1 MSQIVNES
9 TSVIQ
14 IDSSG
19 LQNGQASVVYV
30 SSTTIP
36 GQFVTILDATGYVSS
51 PQSILISTVR
61 GTAFSDGASTISIKQ
76 RYGYLSLVSQ
86 GENTWSLVNTNS
98 FPDPL
103 AAITYRA
110 LDAPTITTST
120 VVASSFVSTTNAN
133 TIGLTVQ
140 STAQL
145 AAQAFASTLFVNALP
160 QYNGTPMPRP
170 YRAYVDNNMKSYGS
184 TTMIGA
190 VSILGSISTGRDVF
204 VAGNISSKLGTIYVG
219 GNVTTRGSIRGQ
231 RGTMISVNTLQC
243 ATTGLFNRNVFTG
256 SDVVCA
262 NTLRTPSIST
272 GTSLATVG
280 MEAASSIQLGAGS
293 NAIKY
298 TPAELSFVNT
308 SITTSSISTNFLQGF
323 NTLIT
328 SNLVFQSFGPA
339 STLQTFTMIS
349 SQIENA
355 NGSATMSSIA
365 GNVLAVGPTQA
376 TQVATSGQLPCATI
390 TMNDS
395 GPAGT
400 TVLTYPP
407 FSSTPLG
414 TTSFPTYFTIS
425 SVGAARGTLFGAQA
439 SLSTNITAT
448 GRIIVPQLRAVNN
461 ELFNVYLSTLSVASS
476 IFFSSATLLSL
487 QGVNLNNTGGAIIGA
502 RSEISQFMQVSSI
515 RTDVISTIDTLHFNG
530 HSHIAISSAIIS
542 SLTARTILTSSLT
555 FSRGT
560 LGNPVDYSTIDSA
573 AAWLL
578 PSTFQMGAATPFT
591 ATTGLGTY
599 FNQVVFSAA
608 ADQTAYYSII
618 NPAAKTPTYLSTP
631 YVNTLAGTG
640 VQGFSGDGGAASN
653 ATIGKIIGQPAADVN
668 YNLLIGDNYKGW
680 RLRKIDTTS
689 NITTIAGN
697 NQYYYGDGLFP
708 LQAAMGPRLAILP
721 YKGIGTLISDSSG
734 ARIRYVDTT
743 PIITTIAGNGE
754 VGYSGDGGLALSA
767 TLWNPGMMAT
777 DSASNIFIA
786 DSRNNRIRKI
796 SGGSTISLYAG
807 TGATG
812 ATGDGGPALSATFNR
827 PYGMG
832 INSSGLLYLTDTS
845 NCVVRA
851 INPSTG
857 IINVV
862 AGNYTQGFSGDGG
875 DGVFAQLAFPT
886 GLAVDV
892 FNDIYVCDT
901 GNRRVRRLT
910 PSGPNTISTIAG
922 NGSNAYS
929 GDGGPGYLASL
940 SSPTGVTTDNVGNL
954 YIADTGNHCIRFV
967 DISTGRIR
975 TVAGQPTRGGNS
987 GDYSFATSAL
997 LSNPGQVAYDPGSG
1011 YCYIADNGNNRIRYL
1026 DTNTNIINA
1035 YAGNGSPFSAGD
1047 GIQATAAVF
1056 GSIHGITTDI
1066 NTNVYIADGAANIIR
1081 RIDPETGNIYRVV
1094 GTGVAGFSG
1103 DGEALTA
1110 TLSTPHTIIAD
1121 SNNDI
1126 YICDT
1131 NNHRVRKYIVAA
1143 ASIETIA
1150 GTGVAGYNG
1159 DSILATTADLNF
1171 PKALTLD
1178 TAGNLFIGDSSNYR
1192 VRQVNLQTGII
1203 TTALGNGS
1211 PGTVSTTQ
1219 VVAGNPIG
1227 NITALTT
1234 DAENSLYFADA
1245 TTSALWGIS
1254 SATFQAQ
1261 SLLGPGYIGDAGP
1274 LSNAI
1279 FSTPTAFFRDTS
1291 GNFVVCDNGNF
1302 RVRRT
1307 YTYGPPQAPTY
1318 LNLNLTF
1325 TNYFTST
1332 GTATI
1337 RLNGSTLQ
1345 TFTAATQSTTTY
1357 SLQDL
1362 NVYAYPL
1369 LGSNPALN
1377 DQTPYLQITQT
1388 STTGYTKLA
1397 GTIWINTEPGQ
1408 QDLRNLVDSDAGLIM
1423 NRARLLFPNSNGG
1436 ITIQNPYND
1445 ASMRTV
1451 SYTGSLINPSDPA
1464 LKEHIEPANLSMC
1477 YQTLA
1482 DIPLRTY
1489 SYIQPYVSTFHV
1501 HGAPRLGFL
1510 TREVE
1515 PFFPRSITSIPF
1527 EEVWAPSTIQTLDL
1541 AQIKFAHLG
1550 ATQYLMQ
1557 RISSLETAV
1566 GELAALKES
1575 LLRRM
1580 ATQRNAIH

>member
-14 IDSSG
+14 IDSSR

-36 GQFVTILDATGYVSS
+36 DQFVTILDATGYVSS
-51 PQSILISTVR
+51 PQSILISTVGR
-61 GTAFSDGASTISIKQ
+61 AVFSDGSSILSIKQ

-86 GENTWSLVNTNS
+86 DQNTWSPVNINS

-103 AAITYRA
+103 AAAIYRA
-110 LDAPTITTST
+110 LDAPSITTSSLL
-120 VVASSFVSTTNAN
+120 ASSLVSTTTAN

-140 STAQL
+140 STAQF
-145 AAQAFASTLFVNALP
+145 AAQVFASTLFVNALP
-160 QYNGTPMPRP
+160 QYLGTPMPKP
-170 YRAYVDNNMKSYGS
+170 YRAYVADSVMAYDS
-184 TTMIGA
+184 TITIGA
-190 VSILGSISTGRDVF
+190 VSILGSISTGKDVY

-219 GNVTTRGSIRGQ
+219 GNVTTNGSIRGQ
-231 RGTMISVNTLQC
+231 RGTLISVNTLQC
-243 ATTGLFNRNVFTG
+243 SANGSFNGNVFTN
-256 SDVVCA
+256 SDVTSGNLV
-262 NTLRTPSIST
+262 RTNRIST
-272 GTSLATVG
+272 GAALTGVGLA
-280 MEAASSIQLGAGS
+280 AASSIQLGSSS

-298 TPAELSFVNT
+298 MAGYLNFVNT
-308 SITTSSISTNFLQGF
+308 PITVPSISTNNIQASNAL
-323 NTLIT
+323 TT
-328 SNLVFQSFGPA
+328 SNLIFQSFGPA
-339 STLQTFTMIS
+339 STLRTFTMIS
-349 SQIENA
+349 TQIENA
-355 NGSATMSSIA
+355 SGSATMSSID
-365 GNVLAVGPTQA
+365 GGVLTVGRVQA
-376 TQVATSGQLPCATI
+376 TQVATLGDVPCATI

-395 GPAGT
+395 GPTGT
-400 TVLTYPP
+400 TTLTYPP
-407 FSSTPLG
+407 FSSTVLG
-414 TTSFPTYFTIS
+414 TISFPTYWTIS
-425 SVGAARGTLFGAQA
+425 SVGAARGTLFGGQA
-439 SLSTNITAT
+439 SLSTTIAAT
-448 GRIIVPQLRAVNN
+448 GRLIVPQLRSVNN
-461 ELFNVYLSTLSVASS
+461 EFFNVYLSTLSVSDS
-476 IFFSSATLLSL
+476 IFFSSATLLSA
-487 QGVNLNNTGGAIIGA
+487 QGVNINNVGGGIIGA
-502 RSEISQFMQVSSI
+502 NSEIAEFMKVSSI
-515 RTDVISTIDTLHFNG
+515 RTDLISTIDTMYFNG
-530 HSHIAISSAIIS
+530 HSTFAMSAANVS
-542 SLTARTILTSSLT
+542 SLTSRTILTSSLGL
-555 FSRGT
+555 SRAV
-560 LGNPVDYSTIDSA
+560 LGNPVDYSTINSA

-578 PSTFQMGAATPFT
+578 PSTFRMGTTPFT
-591 ATTGLGTY
+591 TTTGLGTY

-618 NPAAKTPTYLSTP
+618 NPVAKTPTYLSSP
-631 YVNTLAGTG
+631 YVNTLVGTG
-640 VQGFSGDGGAASN
+640 VGGFSGDGGAASN
-653 ATIGKIIGQPAADVN
+653 AAVGTIIGQPAADAN
-668 YNLLIGDNYKGW
+668 YNLYIGDNYKAW
-680 RLRKIDTTS
+680 RLRKIDTNS

-697 NQYYYGDGLFP
+697 NQYYYGDGLYP
-708 LQAAMGPRLAILP
+708 LAAALGPRLSILP
-721 YKGIGTLISDSSG
+721 YKGIGFLISDNSG

-743 PIITTIAGNGE
+743 PIITTIAGNGN
-754 VGYSGDGGLALSA
+754 VGYSGDGGLALAAS
-767 TLWNPGMMAT
+767 LWNPGMMAT

-786 DSRNNRIRKI
+786 DGGNNRIRKI

-807 TGATG
+807 TGVRG
-812 ATGDGGPALSATFNR
+812 ATGDGGPALSATFNG
-827 PYGMG
+827 PYGMA

-845 NCVVRA
+845 NCVIRS

-862 AGNYTQGFSGDGG
+862 AGNYTPGFSGDGG
-875 DGVFAQLAFPT
+875 DGVFAQLAYPT
-886 GLAVDV
+886 GLTVDP
-892 FNDIYVCDT
+892 FNDIYICDT

-929 GDGGPGYLASL
+929 GDGGPAYLAAL
-940 SSPTGVTTDNVGNL
+940 SSPTGVTTDSAGNL

-967 DISTGRIR
+967 DITTGRIR

-987 GDYSFATSAL
+987 GDYSFATFAL

-1047 GIQATAAVF
+1047 GVQATTAVF
-1056 GSIHGITTDI
+1056 GSIHSITADTQ
-1066 NTNVYIADGAANIIR
+1066 TNIYIADGAANIIR
-1081 RIDPETGNIYRVV
+1081 KIDHENGNIYRVV

-1103 DGEALTA
+1103 DGDALTA
-1110 TLSTPHTIIAD
+1110 TLSTPTTIISD
-1121 SNNDI
+1121 SNGDV

-1131 NNHRVRKYIVAA
+1131 NNHRVRKYIVASG
-1143 ASIETIA
+1143 SIETIA

-1159 DSILATTADLNF
+1159 DSIPAMTADLNY
-1171 PKALTLD
+1171 PRALTLD
-1178 TAGNLFIGDSSNYR
+1178 GVGNIFIGDSSNYR
-1192 VRQVNLQTGII
+1192 VRQVNLQTGLI
-1203 TTALGNGS
+1203 TTALGNGT
-1211 PGTVSTTQ
+1211 PGAVSTTQ
-1219 VVAGNPIG
+1219 AIAGSPIG
-1227 NITALTT
+1227 VITALTA
-1234 DAENSLYFADA
+1234 DAQNNLYFADA

-1261 SLLGPGYIGDAGP
+1261 SRIGPGYLGDAGP

-1279 FSTPTAFFRDTS
+1279 FRAPTGYFCDTS
-1291 GNFVVCDNGNF
+1291 GNFVVCDNGNA

-1332 GTATI
+1332 GVTTI
-1337 RLNGSTLQ
+1337 SLNGSTLQ
-1345 TFTAATQSTTTY
+1345 RFTAATQSTTTY
-1357 SLQDL
+1357 SLQDF

-1369 LGSNPALN
+1369 QGSNPALN

-1397 GTIWINTEPGQ
+1397 GNIWINTEPGQ
-1408 QDLRNLVDSDAGLIM
+1408 QALQNLVDSNAGLIM
-1423 NRARLLFPNSNGG
+1423 NRGTLRFPFSNGG

-1464 LKEHIEPANLSMC
+1464 LKEQIEPANLGMC

-1489 SYIQPYVSTFHV
+1489 TYIQPYTSTFHV
-1501 HGAPRLGFL
+1501 HDAPRLGFL

-1515 PFFPRSITSIPF
+1515 PFFPRSITTIPF
-1527 EEVWAPSTIQTLDL
+1527 EQAWAPSSIQTLDL

-1557 RISSLETAV
+1557 RISSMETAV